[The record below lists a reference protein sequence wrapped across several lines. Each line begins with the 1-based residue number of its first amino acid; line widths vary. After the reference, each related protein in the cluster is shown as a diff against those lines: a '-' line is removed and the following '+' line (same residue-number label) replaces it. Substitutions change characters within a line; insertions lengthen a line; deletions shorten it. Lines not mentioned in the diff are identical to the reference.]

1 MISNKSKKF
10 SIKARLKSFRFAFNG
25 IKILIKEEHNA
36 RIHLFVGSLAVVFGF
51 LLEISKTEWLIL
63 CLTIALVI
71 SLEIVNSAIEGLA
84 DFITREKNESIKRI
98 KDLSAAA
105 VLVSA
110 IASIIIGIIIF
121 VPKIIAL
128 C

>member
-1 MISNKSKKF
+1 M
-10 SIKARLKSFRFAFNG
+10 
-25 IKILIKEEHNA
+25 
-36 RIHLFVGSLAVVFGF
+36 AVVLGL
-51 LLEISKTEWLIL
+51 LLEITKTEWLIL

-84 DFITREKNESIKRI
+84 DFITQEKNESIKRI

-110 IASIIIGIIIF
+110 MASIIIGIIIF
-121 VPKIIAL
+121 VPKIVAL